1 MSRPFGHALG
11 VFLLAALVGLALAF
25 LLAAFAASA
34 AHASPTSSAGA
45 GQYAVAITT
54 VTTLTVPQFAA
65 SAEICVE
72 TAAARYTTT
81 GTTPTAAIGI
91 PVAAGQCFQ
100 LNGPFAAF
108 QIVGSGATIDIE
120 YFK

>member
-1 MSRPFGHALG
+1 MGALMTRPFLPAIG
-11 VFLLAALVGLALAF
+11 VLLASLLAALALALVVT
-25 LLAAFAASA
+25 A

-45 GQYAVAITT
+45 GQYAVSIAT
-54 VTTLTVPQFAA
+54 VTTLVVPQFAA

-81 GTTPTAAIGI
+81 GTVTSATVGI

-108 QIVGSGATIDIE
+108 QIIGSGATLDVE